1 MGVLLACVVGV
12 VLRLRA
18 YLFDRSLWLD
28 ELFLWSTLGDPEL
41 LRAFRPLGEGQ
52 VAAPGFVL
60 LAQLSRRVLSDSEYA
75 LRLLPLVCGILA
87 LPLFARLSKRV
98 TGSFGA
104 LAGAWLLALSPHAI
118 YYSADFKPYSLD
130 LLLAIVCLL
139 ATTRLHQEGRSASLR
154 FLALGLF
161 AIFLSLPAALMVGG
175 CGASLFLEA
184 LRRRDRRESWRLV
197 CFAGAWVGLFALQH
211 QAVLSHHHDN
221 RDLVDY
227 WVRLGAFPSSG
238 VVGHLLFAPRA
249 IFEALSNPGGFGD
262 EWGRVTVT
270 TWGASALFVLGL
282 LVAFRKDARFA
293 RVLLSILALVVVAG
307 MLRLY
312 PLSGRVLC
320 FLIPILVLPVL
331 AALDHLATTRARPAA
346 FFVFALLILE
356 PSVGA
361 ARRAV
366 APQVREESREV
377 VAALAERI
385 REHDVVYLSWW
396 GRFAWHYYA
405 PRFGLAHV
413 PTVDA
418 AWIQVENV
426 SDYVEDVSAKLPRS
440 DRVWFFVTHFYPSD
454 DERRQA
460 LNALERAGVV
470 ELESI
475 EGPAAAAHRLDLRG
489 LPAP

>member
-28 ELFLWSTLGDPEL
+28 ELFLWSTLGDAEL

-60 LAQLSRRVLSDSEYA
+60 LAQLSRRILSDSEFA
-75 LRLLPLVCGILA
+75 LRLLPLVCGIVS
-87 LPLFARLSKRV
+87 LPLFAWLSKRV
-98 TGSFGA
+98 VGSFGA
-104 LAGAWLLALSPHAI
+104 IAGAWFLALSPHAI

-139 ATTRLHQEGRSASLR
+139 VTTRLLREGRSPSLR
-154 FLALGLF
+154 FLALGLV
-161 AIFLSLPAALMVGG
+161 AIFLSLPAALVVGG
-175 CGASLFLEA
+175 CGASCFLEA
-184 LRRRDRRESWRLV
+184 LRRRDGRECWRLL
-197 CFAGAWVGLFALQH
+197 CFASAWIALFVVQH

-238 VVGHLLFAPRA
+238 VAGHLLFAPRA

-262 EWGRVTVT
+262 EWGRVTPT

-282 LVAFRKDARFA
+282 LVSFRKDARFA
-293 RVLLSILALVVVAG
+293 RMSLAILALVIVAG

-320 FLIPILVLPVL
+320 FLIPSLVLPVL
-331 AALDHLATTRARPAA
+331 LALDRLATTGARPVAWC
-346 FFVFALLILE
+346 VFALLIVE
-356 PSVGA
+356 PSIGA

-377 VAALAERI
+377 VAALANRI
-385 REHDVVYLSWW
+385 REGDVVYLSWW
-396 GRFAWHYYA
+396 GRFAWRYYA
-405 PRFGLAHV
+405 PQFGLGQV

-426 SDYVEDVSAKLPRS
+426 SDYLEDATSKLPRS

-460 LNALERAGVV
+460 LNALARGGVA

-489 LPAP
+489 LPAR